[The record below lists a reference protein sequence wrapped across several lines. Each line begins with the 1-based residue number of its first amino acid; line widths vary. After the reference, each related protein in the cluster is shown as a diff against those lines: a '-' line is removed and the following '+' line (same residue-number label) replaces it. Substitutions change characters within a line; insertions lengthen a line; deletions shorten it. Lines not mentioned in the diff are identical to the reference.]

1 MAATTGREGQKTE
14 RVGSSVQVTS
24 PETVALSTEVSTSLS
39 HSQVTTQL
47 RYHSPISLQPHVAFL
62 KVRWGCHG
70 LHVTLPLFVPAAF
83 SGNVLNMHNSERNT
97 CPEKGFAAGTKAAVW
112 PSTPI

>member
-24 PETVALSTEVSTSLS
+24 PETVALSTEVSTSLN

-47 RYHSPISLQPHVAFL
+47 RYHSSF
-62 KVRWGCHG
+62 
-70 LHVTLPLFVPAAF
+70 PL
-83 SGNVLNMHNSERNT
+83 N
-97 CPEKGFAAGTKAAVW
+97 
-112 PSTPI
+112 